1 MLKPSLAT
9 LIILTA
15 AMPVHAQD
23 VPGIEIC
30 TAERDMARRTG
41 CLQANINYLHKL
53 IAKNN
58 AAAQQQL
65 AAANADIAALKASM
79 AALQASVDKLRAG
92 AGQSDATKTKPV
104 ATGKSEEKSEKK

>member
-1 MLKPSLAT
+1 MLKPSLLT
-9 LIILTA
+9 IILLTA

-41 CLQANINYLHKL
+41 CLQANISYLHKL
-53 IAKNN
+53 ITRNN

-65 AAANADIAALKASM
+65 AAANAEIAALKGSIAALKAS
-79 AALQASVDKLRAG
+79 VDKLQAAG
-92 AGQSDATKTKPV
+92 GKSDSTKTNSDKP
-104 ATGKSEEKSEKK
+104 KSK